1 MIFNNEGDK
10 EEFIQVASVAA
21 LVGFCASGAWSINGH
36 NNPDLMIIARDAR
49 DVAVKLADELDVLPE
64 PDMGDLFDKPKSR

>member
-21 LVGFCASGAWSINGH
+21 LMGLCAGMCATPGRL
-36 NNPDLMIIARDAR
+36 DTAVIARDAR

>member
-1 MIFNNEGDK
+1 MIFDHEGDK

-21 LVGFCASGAWSINGH
+21 LVGLCAGA
-36 NNPDLMIIARDAR
+36 NPSRERLDLTKIARDAR

-64 PDMGDLFDKPKSR
+64 PDMGDLFDNPKS

>member
-1 MIFNNEGDK
+1 MIFDHEGDK

-21 LVGFCASGAWSINGH
+21 LIGLCAASVGERGWLEVNVV
-36 NNPDLMIIARDAR
+36 ARDAR

-64 PDMGDLFDKPKSR
+64 PDMGDLFDEPKS